1 MDRKESIMER
11 RDFVNKTCKCLLV
24 CAAPVSLLTLSGCED
39 NNEEPY
45 NNSSGGSLNT
55 DFKEIFDLDSNPYT
69 ALKTVGNSIVTS
81 GNKVDSSG
89 LILFRKSE
97 SEIVCFSRT
106 CTHNGGTIS
115 NFING
120 ISTCPNHS
128 SKFDTSGNP
137 VSGPAGSALSTYRTA
152 LEGTI
157 LTVYKN

>member
-45 NNSSGGSLNT
+45 NNSSGGGINT
-55 DFKEIFDLDSNPYT
+55 DLKEIFNLDTNPYT

-128 SKFDTSGNP
+128 SKFDTNGNP
-137 VSGPAGSALSTYRTA
+137 VSGPAGSALSTYRTV

>member
-45 NNSSGGSLNT
+45 NNSSGGGINT
-55 DFKEIFDLDSNPYT
+55 DLKEIFNLDTNPYT

>member
-1 MDRKESIMER
+1 MDRKKSIMER

-45 NNSSGGSLNT
+45 NNSSGGSINT
-55 DFKEIFDLDSNPYT
+55 DLKEIFNLDTNPYT

-137 VSGPAGSALSTYRTA
+137 VSGPAGSALSTYRTV

>member
-1 MDRKESIMER
+1 MER

-45 NNSSGGSLNT
+45 NNSRGGSINT
-55 DFKEIFDLDSNPYT
+55 DLKEIFNLDTNPYT

-115 NFING
+115 NFIWVVPQKILKG
-120 ISTCPNHS
+120 TDRF
-128 SKFDTSGNP
+128 K
-137 VSGPAGSALSTYRTA
+137 
-152 LEGTI
+152 LEI
-157 LTVYKN
+157 HLRIEQDWPK

>member
-45 NNSSGGSLNT
+45 NNSSGGNINT
-55 DFKEIFDLDSNPYT
+55 DLKEIFNLDTNPYT